1 MKKAL
6 ARRVRHSS
14 VYRLRDLTPS
24 HRYAAVLCFL
34 QETHGDTVDQLVD
47 LHAKLMTQTYRRA
60 QNRLDN
66 GYREYRRSLVGNLSS
81 LRTIGALVLDDTVS
95 DRDLRAEI
103 LKRILTERLQDQ
115 IQKAELWLKDKTDM
129 FPRVADRFGYF
140 RQFSPRLLEHLRLET
155 ESATRSPEA
164 VALFESVELLRGI
177 AARRLAARFFDR
189 MFAGLNSF
197 WPDKISGRVG
207 DRWQTTVYIYSTK
220 R

>member
-1 MKKAL
+1 M
-6 ARRVRHSS
+6 RHSS
-14 VYRLRDLTPS
+14 AYRLRDLTPG

-66 GYREYRRSLVGNLSS
+66 GYREHRRSLVGKLSS

-103 LKRILTERLQDQ
+103 LKRIPTERLQDQ
-115 IQKAELWLKDKTDM
+115 IQETERWLKDKTDV

-155 ESATRSPEA
+155 ESAIRSPEA
-164 VALFESVELLRGI
+164 VALLESVELLRGMNS
-177 AARRLAARFFDR
+177 AGKRRLPDDAPTEFIPKNKRPFVESERGVDRAAYECAVLTALRDEIR
-189 MFAGLNSF
+189 
-197 WPDKISGRVG
+197 R
-207 DRWQTTVYIYSTK
+207 
-220 R
+220 